1 MTLGFAY
8 AIDLKVDNNCPFPI
22 WLATLPNFGQ
32 NPLPDGVRQL
42 NTGASYTYNV
52 NIFWYFYFSII
63 CVKYVGSF
71 LTLVDD
77 F

>member
-1 MTLGFAY
+1 MTFSFYQFAMQSLSVKMKSFVLLMTLGFAY

-52 NIFWYFYFSII
+52 NIF
-63 CVKYVGSF
+63 
-71 LTLVDD
+71 
-77 F
+77 